1 MAASDTRLERA
12 ADIVK
17 AYMLAAMVIGLV
29 PLPLVGIVALAAVQL
44 KMLHSLANLYDMDFS
59 SQLGGSLVASLL
71 GGGIPVIVRGALRG
85 SIPLY
90 GWAGLA
96 VGLVS
101 TSVFAGAST
110 YAIGQVFIQHFESG
124 GTFLTFDPQAVRD
137 YYAQQFEKG
146 KEEVRSSTPFV
157 GVKP

>member
-1 MAASDTRLERA
+1 MAENDTRLERA
-12 ADIVK
+12 GDLVK
-17 AYMLAAMVIGLV
+17 AYMLAAVVIGLV
-29 PLPLVGIVALAAVQL
+29 PLPLAGIAALAAIQL
-44 KMLHSLANLYDMDFS
+44 KMLHSLANLYESEFS
-59 SQLGGSLVASLL
+59 SQLGTSLIASFL
-71 GGGIPVIVRGALRG
+71 GGGIPILVRGALRR

-90 GWAGLA
+90 GWGGLA

-110 YAIGQVFIQHFESG
+110 YAIGKVFIQHFESG

-137 YYAQQFEKG
+137 YYAQQFKKG
-146 KEEVRSSTPFV
+146 KEEVRSFV